1 MHTPPLHNG
10 DGRQNAKVRAMT
22 HAKGYMGSVTF
33 DGTLVII
40 EKKMRGQTRIP
51 LAGIQ
56 AISIDKAGIGWRAVR
71 FSVAGGS
78 VAHQQ
83 TAFGDRKE
91 VAMDPNGLTFRKRRL
106 QQFEAL
112 VDEIEQAR
120 TA

>member
-1 MHTPPLHNG
+1 
-10 DGRQNAKVRAMT
+10 VRVMT
-22 HAKGYMGSVTF
+22 LVKGYMGSVTF

-78 VAHQQ
+78 TAHVQ
-83 TAFGDRKE
+83 TAFGDRKDS
-91 VAMDPNGLTFRKRRL
+91 AMDPNALTFRKGDL
-106 QQFEAL
+106 PKFEAL
-112 VDEIEQAR
+112 VTEIEQAR
-120 TA
+120 QS